1 MLSSI
6 QNNYLIRSTELA
18 MSAQSLVQDWGS
30 AIVKKSVDL
39 HKGTIAVHSEV
50 GAGTTFTVTVPLN
63 IQV

>member
-1 MLSSI
+1 
-6 QNNYLIRSTELA
+6 